1 MVSPFAGVLLALGFL
16 AAAVFIAT
24 NLCGETNLLVRLGV
38 KSAAAENLPRV
49 RADPPTSELL
59 DNVGRV

>member
-1 MVSPFAGVLLALGFL
+1 MVSLFAGVLLVLGVC

-24 NLCGETNLLVRLGV
+24 NCLGETNLLVRLGV
-38 KSAAAENLPRV
+38 KSAGAENLPRV

-59 DNVGRV
+59 ANVGRV